1 MSNKKTNSRQT
12 AIFIL
17 LSFLVIGIA
26 YLYAGSEV
34 AWFAAMILSPFILAC
49 LLMTYDNLS

>member
-1 MSNKKTNSRQT
+1 MANKKTNSRQT

-26 YLYAGSEV
+26 YLCAGLDY
-34 AWFAAMILSPFILAC
+34 AWFAAMFLSPFLLAC

>member
-26 YLYAGSEV
+26 YLYAGSEA